1 MIFFIITFLLLI
13 FIFQAATILLLE
25 FRRPAHATAWLFIL
39 FLFPLVG
46 FTLYY
51 FLATEYRR
59 TRKARRRALQ
69 DQRRRAKLMSMS
81 RNLKDVRELPWKD
94 PVGHERLFKALLK
107 GGELPITGRNRSEV
121 YSNGMDTYRT
131 MFEEIA
137 RAKHHIHLSSYIV
150 RDDEVGQKFKAI
162 LLEKARQGVKVKLL
176 YDGIGSIK
184 LRNSYVRSLKEGGV
198 ECACFY
204 PLRPTF
210 MKKRMNYRNH
220 RKIMVVDGK
229 VGFVGGINVGDE
241 YVGRHPRLGYWR
253 DTHLKLEG
261 DSVYWLQAVFLKD
274 WETAARE
281 KTSLP
286 DDPSYFPQHQGCDGA
301 EAVQIVP
308 AGPNRKG
315 DAIHDS
321 VFAMARA
328 ARRRIWITTPYFIPS
343 PSLAMVLHDAAAS
356 GIDVRIIIPYVPDTW
371 LVHYATLS
379 YAEEMMR
386 SGVRVWQYTKGF
398 IHAKSLVVDDL
409 VAVVGSAN
417 MDLRSFYSNFEINA
431 HLFDPSAIS
440 RVEQHFLQDLKDAEE
455 LNLQRFLK
463 RPRKQKFREAMAR
476 ILSPLL

>member
-1 MIFFIITFLLLI
+1 MILFCILILLLI

-59 TRKARRRALQ
+59 SRKARRRALQ
-69 DQRRRAKLMSMS
+69 EQRRRAKLMAMS
-81 RNLKDVRELPWKD
+81 RNLKDVRELPWPD
-94 PVGHERLFKALLK
+94 PVGHERLFRALLK

-121 YSNGMDTYRT
+121 YSNGMDTYRM

-137 RAKHHIHLSSYIV
+137 KAKHHIHLSSYIV
-150 RDDEVGQKFKAI
+150 RDDDIGQKFKDV
-162 LLEKARQGVKVKLL
+162 LLEKARQGVKIKLL

-184 LRNSYVRSLKEGGV
+184 LKNRYVRSLKEGGV

-220 RKIMVVDGK
+220 RKIMVVDGN

-253 DTHLKLEG
+253 DTHLRLEG

-274 WETAARE
+274 WETATRE
-281 KTSLP
+281 KANLP
-286 DDPSYFPQHQGCDGA
+286 DAPSYFPEHQDGVGT
-301 EAVQIVP
+301 EAVQIVA

-321 VFAMARA
+321 VFAMARE

-343 PSLAMVLHDAAAS
+343 PGIAMVLQDAAKS
-356 GIDVRIIIPYVPDTW
+356 GIDVRLIIPYVPDTW

-379 YAEEMMR
+379 YAEEMLR
-386 SGVRVWQYTKGF
+386 SGVRVWQYKRGF

-417 MDLRSFYSNFEINA
+417 MDLRSFFSNFEINA
-431 HLFDPSAIS
+431 HMFDPGAIA
-440 RVEQHFLQDLKDAEE
+440 RVEELFLQDLKDSEE

-463 RPRKQKFREAMAR
+463 RPRRQKFREAMAR